1 MGAVEEACAE
11 PWFTPWFLAGCGEK
25 RNRFWHPEAMRIVAL
40 MKVRKI
46 EGKVRERMTGV
57 SWRPGCPVGLKRLR
71 LIRTSFWNFDRK
83 RDKGSIVVHE
93 DEAEEIVRV
102 FRSLYRQ
109 KFKIRRMELIERYD
123 GSDHASMNADN
134 T

>member
-1 MGAVEEACAE
+1 
-11 PWFTPWFLAGCGEK
+11 
-25 RNRFWHPEAMRIVAL
+25 MRIVAL

-46 EGKVRERMTGV
+46 EGKVGERMTGV

-102 FRSLYRQ
+102 FQSLYRQ

>member
-1 MGAVEEACAE
+1 
-11 PWFTPWFLAGCGEK
+11 
-25 RNRFWHPEAMRIVAL
+25 MRIVAL

-93 DEAEEIVRV
+93 DEAEAEEIVRV